1 MSQLILNE
9 TVYIK
14 YFKFI
19 VFKVCESQNFSE
31 VVIQS
36 YLGQNKTIFS
46 PLNNNN
52 QQGVSVSN

>member
-1 MSQLILNE
+1 MLQLILNE

-36 YLGQNKTIFS
+36 YLGQHKTIFS

-52 QQGVSVSN
+52 QEGFWVSN